1 MNSGMLMY
9 PVAIMMI
16 SDESDKEFM
25 EQLYCKYYKMMFRM
39 AWSLSAS
46 WQDTED
52 IVADSIVSLIGKISV
67 LRQLDCSVLEGYIIS
82 VVKNTA
88 FLHWR
93 KLKGRK
99 EVRLDDEIIAPYMEN
114 DVQPEG
120 NLLNECT
127 IRELTYCIGKLR
139 EEDQTLLRMRYFE
152 KCSNR
157 EIAAA
162 FGITESHVRTKL
174 TRIRNRLHK
183 MLSEAEDGEKDKT
196 R

>member
-1 MNSGMLMY
+1 MLMY

-39 AWSLSAS
+39 ARSLSAS
-46 WQDTED
+46 HQDTED

-82 VVKNTA
+82 VVKNTS

-93 KLKGRK
+93 KLKGRN
-99 EVRLDDEIIAPYMEN
+99 EVQLDDSIAETYPDNAET
-114 DVQPEG
+114 PEE
-120 NLLNECT
+120 NLLIECSV
-127 IRELTYCIGKLR
+127 RELTNCIGKLK
-139 EEDQTLLRMRYFE
+139 EEDQILLRMRYFE
-152 KCSNR
+152 KRSNK

-162 FGITESHVRTKL
+162 FDIKESHVRTKL
-174 TRIRNRLHK
+174 TRIRYRLHN
-183 MLSEAEDGEKDKT
+183 MLSEANDGEKDRT
-196 R
+196 

>member
-1 MNSGMLMY
+1 MY

-39 AWSLSAS
+39 ARSLSAS
-46 WQDTED
+46 HQDTED

-82 VVKNTA
+82 VVKNTS

-93 KLKGRK
+93 KLKGRN
-99 EVRLDDEIIAPYMEN
+99 EVQLDDSIAETYPDNAET
-114 DVQPEG
+114 PEE
-120 NLLNECT
+120 NLLIECSV
-127 IRELTYCIGKLR
+127 RELTNCIGKLK

-152 KCSNR
+152 KRSNK

-162 FGITESHVRTKL
+162 FDIKESHVRTKL
-174 TRIRNRLHK
+174 TRIRYRLHN
-183 MLSEAEDGEKDKT
+183 MLSEANDGEKDRT
-196 R
+196 